1 MICEV
6 EVFKYFNKVM
16 GAMPEKTKKKK
27 LKVKKKNKIKTTKT
41 KETLRSKQKETQRE
55 RQHFLQRNVNLRFYY
70 ICFQYLFSIFGFS
83 LITSAYFGGLKISFL

>member
-27 LKVKKKNKIKTTKT
+27 LKVKKKQQNKNNKNEGNTA
-41 KETLRSKQKETQRE
+41 Q
-55 RQHFLQRNVNLRFYY
+55 
-70 ICFQYLFSIFGFS
+70 
-83 LITSAYFGGLKISFL
+83 

>member
-27 LKVKKKNKIKTTKT
+27 LKVKKNNKIKTTKT

-55 RQHFLQRNVNLRFYY
+55 TTFSSTKCEFEILL
-70 ICFQYLFSIFGFS
+70 YLFSVFVFYI
-83 LITSAYFGGLKISFL
+83 

>member
-16 GAMPEKTKKKK
+16 GAMPEKKKKK
-27 LKVKKKNKIKTTKT
+27 KAESKKKQ
-41 KETLRSKQKETQRE
+41 QKRRKHCAVSRKKPRE

-83 LITSAYFGGLKISFL
+83 LITSAYFGDLKISFL